1 MLTMMKMA
9 QRRGVIVASTI
20 QESQAESMIAHPDH
34 SVNATI
40 LLASASPRRR
50 ELIKLLGLPVETTA
64 ADIDEVPLPGEQ
76 ADEMARRLSRA
87 KALAVAESLRA
98 QSATHAPHQ
107 TAGGG
112 SAGEQSSSSVQE
124 IASSQSA
131 IPLRA
136 MTDAPR
142 NDEQDSI
149 LLASDT
155 VVSLDGEPLG
165 KPRDAAEARSM
176 LRRLCGR
183 THQVYTAITLIDLS
197 SDRSI
202 TELACSDV
210 PMRAYTDDEIEA
222 YIASGD
228 PFDKAGAYAIQHD
241 GFSPVENFAQCY
253 ANVMGLPLCH
263 VVRAL
268 RQLGVV
274 VPNDVPTLCQ
284 KHIRYECP
292 VFEGIL
298 TSNK

>member
-1 MLTMMKMA
+1 
-9 QRRGVIVASTI
+9 
-20 QESQAESMIAHPDH
+20 MIAHPDH

-40 LLASASPRRR
+40 LLASGSPRRR
-50 ELIKLLGLPVETTA
+50 ELIKLLGLPVETTS
-64 ADIDEVPLPGEQ
+64 ADIDEVPLPGEP
-76 ADEMARRLSRA
+76 ADEMAKRLSVEKARA
-87 KALAVAESLRA
+87 
-98 QSATHAPHQ
+98 
-107 TAGGG
+107 
-112 SAGEQSSSSVQE
+112 
-124 IASSQSA
+124 ASSL
-131 IPLRA
+131 IPARILATGEAGRQA
-136 MTDAPR
+136 HP
-142 NDEQDSI
+142 SSFI

-165 KPRDAAEARSM
+165 KPRDTADARSM
-176 LRRLCGR
+176 LQRLRGR
-183 THQVYTAITLIDLS
+183 THQVYTAITLIDLAA
-197 SDRSI
+197 DRSI

-210 PMRAYTDDEIEA
+210 PMRAYTEAEIEA

-268 RQLGVV
+268 RQLGVE
-274 VPNDVPTLCQ
+274 VPNDVPRLCQ

-292 VFEGIL
+292 VYESIL

>member
-1 MLTMMKMA
+1 
-9 QRRGVIVASTI
+9 
-20 QESQAESMIAHPDH
+20 MIAHPDH
-34 SVNATI
+34 SVNATL

-50 ELIKLLGLPVETTA
+50 ELIKLLGLPVETTS
-64 ADIDEVPLPGEQ
+64 ADIDEVPLPDEK
-76 ADEMARRLSRA
+76 ADEMARRLSRE
-87 KALAVAESLRA
+87 KALTAAESLRA
-98 QSATHAPHQ
+98 QSAK
-107 TAGGG
+107 
-112 SAGEQSSSSVQE
+112 QSPSLLPG
-124 IASSQSA
+124 IASSHSA
-131 IPLRA
+131 TSLPSVA
-136 MTDAPR
+136 DAPR
-142 NDEQDSI
+142 NDTQHFI

-176 LRRLCGR
+176 LRRLRGR
-183 THQVYTAITLIDLS
+183 VHQVYTAITLIDLS

-210 PMRAYTDDEIEA
+210 PMRDYTDDEIEA
-222 YIASGD
+222 YIATGD

-268 RQLGVV
+268 RRLGVA

-284 KHIRYECP
+284 AHIHYTCP
-292 VFEGIL
+292 VFESIL
-298 TSNK
+298 LRPTGGLRTNE